1 MWLLRIRTSYNLM
14 IMQFRDNGMCDWGT
28 PEKNDRLNTTK
39 SLNIQ
44 SSNNKT
50 PSPESVQ
57 IPGQNLRFVF
67 PTSNIVLG
75 KDYND
80 YFEFH
85 NMNVWLWNPWKN
97 DTHCLKI
104 QDFSTGYY
112 YRYLLIDKTL
122 LIHKNLYL
130 FSYLCQERLL
140 SVHSYTQE
148 MNLSSDHLFF

>member
-1 MWLLRIRTSYNLM
+1 
-14 IMQFRDNGMCDWGT
+14 MQFRDNGMRDWGT

-44 SSNNKT
+44 SSNTIT

-75 KDYND
+75 KDHND

-85 NMNVWLWNPWKN
+85 NMCGCG
-97 DTHCLKI
+97 THE
-104 QDFSTGYY
+104 
-112 YRYLLIDKTL
+112 KT
-122 LIHKNLYL
+122 IHT
-130 FSYLCQERLL
+130 
-140 SVHSYTQE
+140 V
-148 MNLSSDHLFF
+148 